1 MNGDS
6 YSSRGMATN
15 ALPRIRKHE
24 TDSNNPMGADSGRH
38 GSSRDHY
45 VSSLSLDSLS
55 RYWLM
60 MCTQSSRDD
69 RRDRDRDR
77 DYHRGGDRR
86 RSRSPRHRE
95 SRRREPDVDSYSSSR
110 DYRAREREDRYVREG
125 TRDDRAWDR
134 DRGDRGTRGDRED
147 RGMSRRDARRDDYDR
162 PPRRDRDLFEG
173 RMDRGPG
180 AGGRGGPS
188 RSDRDEFAMQM
199 GGRDRKKSASPPPK
213 KKEPTPDLTDTI
225 PVTERKRRLTQWDI
239 KPPGYENVTAEQ
251 AKLSGKWSLSQVINS
266 IRIDIQCRH
275 VSATRRTSPAADGPK
290 SAASFHESTE
300 WFRR

>member
-24 TDSNNPMGADSGRH
+24 TDTHNPMSADSGRH

-45 VSSLSLDSLS
+45 VSSITLVRASPYSQIP
-55 RYWLM
+55 
-60 MCTQSSRDD
+60 CIQSSRDD
-69 RRDRDRDR
+69 RRDRDRDH
-77 DYHRGGDRR
+77 HRGGDRR
-86 RSRSPRHRE
+86 RSRSPRHRD

-110 DYRAREREDRYVREG
+110 DYRAREREDRYGREG

-134 DRGDRGTRGDRED
+134 DRGDRGARGDRED

-162 PPRRDRDLFEG
+162 PPRRERDLFEG
-173 RMDRGPG
+173 RIDRGPG
-180 AGGRGGPS
+180 AGGRGGPQ

-225 PVTERKRRLTQWDI
+225 PITERKRRLTQWDI

-251 AKLSGKWSLSQVINS
+251 AKLSGKCLRSQAIN
-266 IRIDIQCRH
+266 DVGTNTQ
-275 VSATRRTSPAADGPK
+275 
-290 SAASFHESTE
+290 
-300 WFRR
+300 